1 MEDDSDDSNVDYGGG
16 SSHEEGNNISS
27 WYRNHSCGIF
37 AKIAPAF
44 YPCFRNLPEPKL
56 KDSGLT
62 FLVDEISRQPSIYSV
77 TCLFVCLF
85 VLAIILM
92 RECDEEVRMVQ
103 KTCTI

>member
-1 MEDDSDDSNVDYGGG
+1 MDYGGG

-27 WYRNHSCGIF
+27 WQGNHSCGIL
-37 AKIAPAF
+37 AKILPSF
-44 YPCFRNLPEPKL
+44 YPCFWNLLEPKL

-77 TCLFVCLF
+77 MSLF

-92 RECDEEVRMVQ
+92 QACNEEVRMLQ
-103 KTCTI
+103 KTCTV